1 MKGKLKGLKDRLT
14 PRRSDSE
21 ASVAVET
28 GRDALGLKE
37 LVPGHNPIVDIV
49 AVHGLNGHR
58 EKSWTDDKSGILW
71 LRDLLPLQLPNVRVL
86 TFGYDADTLR
96 LSNVSQLSLSDHAR
110 SFVAELLRVR
120 RDPETERRPIIF
132 LTHSLGG
139 ILVKNALVTC
149 NSSTADH
156 LERRKSIKLSTY
168 GVMFFGTPHIG
179 ANGVEF
185 QAALTNICRIFVSGN
200 SKLLG
205 HLTRDSDHLR
215 FLSELYLP
223 ISQDFK
229 TIFIYEEYK
238 TPLVGGMSIL
248 IVPAASAVVPG
259 TIDADAIPLHK
270 HHINMVKFSSAND
283 LAFQTVLSCITS
295 MVQVAVLKVNHN
307 WERGIEIKKLDDQK
321 TANFSLTFDL
331 PAQNL
336 HFTGRVKELRL
347 LSDIVQGTGKNQC
360 KVAVLH
366 GLGGIGKTD
375 IVLQYA
381 WQNRASYT
389 SIQWIHAATAEVLK
403 GSFMSVAQN
412 LIQHMAACYHPG
424 QPDYMGIACALGIAG
439 LINSSGQLIH
449 NAESDDQERIV
460 GVLSKWLSMKGND
473 Q

>member
-156 LERRKSIKLSTY
+156 LER
-168 GVMFFGTPHIG
+168 
-179 ANGVEF
+179 
-185 QAALTNICRIFVSGN
+185 
-200 SKLLG
+200 
-205 HLTRDSDHLR
+205 
-215 FLSELYLP
+215 
-223 ISQDFK
+223 
-229 TIFIYEEYK
+229 
-238 TPLVGGMSIL
+238 
-248 IVPAASAVVPG
+248 
-259 TIDADAIPLHK
+259 
-270 HHINMVKFSSAND
+270 
-283 LAFQTVLSCITS
+283 
-295 MVQVAVLKVNHN
+295 
-307 WERGIEIKKLDDQK
+307 
-321 TANFSLTFDL
+321 
-331 PAQNL
+331 
-336 HFTGRVKELRL
+336 
-347 LSDIVQGTGKNQC
+347 
-360 KVAVLH
+360 
-366 GLGGIGKTD
+366 
-375 IVLQYA
+375 
-381 WQNRASYT
+381 
-389 SIQWIHAATAEVLK
+389 
-403 GSFMSVAQN
+403 
-412 LIQHMAACYHPG
+412 
-424 QPDYMGIACALGIAG
+424 
-439 LINSSGQLIH
+439 
-449 NAESDDQERIV
+449 
-460 GVLSKWLSMKGND
+460 
-473 Q
+473 